1 MAESPPGAADPPL
14 TADVETWGREL
25 PYHSTQDVEVP
36 PRLLDQVIGQD
47 DAVEVA
53 KKAATQKRHMILIG
67 EPGTGKSM
75 LARAMVDFLPK
86 EQLQDILAYPNVE
99 DPNEPKIRVVPAGK
113 GKEIVAAQKL
123 EAAQKKE
130 HRTIFIVLFAF
141 AIFGL
146 AFYMIFKTGDFTAL
160 LLAII
165 AFVLVLA
172 IYRLGSGRS
181 ENGNGVAKLLVTHT
195 PDDRPPFIDATGAHA
210 GALLGDVKHDPFQSG
225 GLETPPHERVEVGA
239 IHKAHGG
246 VLFVDEI

>member
-1 MAESPPGAADPPL
+1 M
-14 TADVETWGREL
+14 
-25 PYHSTQDVEVP
+25 
-36 PRLLDQVIGQD
+36 IGQD

-86 EQLQDILAYPNVE
+86 EQLQDILAYPNIE
-99 DPNEPKIRVVPAGK
+99 DPNEPKIRVVPGGK

-130 HRTIFIVLFAF
+130 QRMLVVVVA
-141 AIFGL
+141 
-146 AFYMIFKTGDFTAL
+146 AL
-160 LLAII
+160 LVFA
-165 AFVLVLA
+165 LVLYEVIVYHDLLA
-172 IYRLGSGRS
+172 VLIGLFVILLIYALVRFGSGRNDS
-181 ENGNGVAKLLVTHT
+181 GTNVAKLLVTHT
-195 PDDRPPFIDATGAHA
+195 LDEKPPFIDATGAHA

-239 IHKAHGG
+239 IHK
-246 VLFVDEI
+246 